1 MTEEL
6 FRSDAY
12 ARRCDAVVT
21 AHHQGEK
28 GVGIELDRTVFYATG
43 GGQPGDKGVL
53 RWDGG
58 ETAIVTTVKDQASG
72 AHLHIPA
79 PGAALPPEGARV
91 SAEIDWDTRHR
102 LMRMHTCLHLLCS
115 LIDAPVTGGQ
125 VGTDKGRLDFDLEAA
140 PDKEALTAALN
151 ALVAEGRPVT
161 FSWITDAEMDAN
173 PDMVRTLSVAPPR
186 GGGRVRVV
194 EVAGVDRQPCGG
206 THVANTAEIGAV
218 RIGKIES
225 KGRMNRR
232 VNVVFDT

>member
-6 FRSDAY
+6 FRADAY
-12 ARRCDAVVT
+12 AKQCEAVVRT
-21 AHHQGEK
+21 LHEGEK

-43 GGQPGDKGVL
+43 GGQPGDRGVL

-58 ETAIVTTVKDQASG
+58 ETPVATTVKDKDSG

-79 PGAALPPEGARV
+79 EGAPLPPEGAAV
-91 SAEIDWDTRHR
+91 TAEIDWDFRHR

-125 VGTDKGRLDFDLEAA
+125 IGPDKGRLDFDLEET

-151 ALVAEGRPVT
+151 AIIAESRPVS

-186 GGGRVRVV
+186 GSGRVRIV
-194 EVAGVDRQPCGG
+194 EVAGIDRQPCGG

-218 RIGKIES
+218 HIGKIES